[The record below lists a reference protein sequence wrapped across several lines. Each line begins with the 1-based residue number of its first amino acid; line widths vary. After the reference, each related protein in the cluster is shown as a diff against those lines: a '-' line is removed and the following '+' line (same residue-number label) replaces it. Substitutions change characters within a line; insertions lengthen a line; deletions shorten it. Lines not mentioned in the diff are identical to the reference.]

1 MKQNKNKFEI
11 SSRII
16 FSIQLFK
23 RQIETQLQ
31 LAMNKVDNIIN
42 IRISYLMSNIIWE
55 EDKKKKKLITPW
67 EWFVGTYDRH
77 SCPHSMN
84 TVEYDLQCWI
94 SFPKLFWRDVDVLY
108 IRTKADS
115 SDGALTDHYVE
126 AYKSRKLL
134 KANRV
139 SRRRRVMT
147 ILTRQRFSQ

>member
-55 EDKKKKKLITPW
+55 EDKKKKTDYSVRMVCWNIWSAFMSPLNEYSWIW
-67 EWFVGTYDRH
+67 SSVLNFV
-77 SCPHSMN
+77 S
-84 TVEYDLQCWI
+84 
-94 SFPKLFWRDVDVLY
+94 
-108 IRTKADS
+108 KAF
-115 SDGALTDHYVE
+115 LTGCRCIVYPN
-126 AYKSRKLL
+126 KSRFVRWR
-134 KANRV
+134 ANR
-139 SRRRRVMT
+139 S
-147 ILTRQRFSQ
+147 LCGSLYEPKASQGEQG